1 MYMNIET
8 SITIIST
15 NLNKHILDKY
25 KDYHVIDDNF
35 TYQELLTYKKVIF
48 FNVLNNLDKVE
59 LDKLFNYLKEEDIKY
74 INIVNNLELC
84 LYTSYLIVMDEKNIL
99 IEGSTIE
106 VLKNDKLLKR
116 LGFELPFM
124 VELSL
129 LLRDYNLV
137 DKVYLDYKE
146 LEGALWN

>member
-1 MYMNIET
+1 MNIET

-59 LDKLFNYLKEEDIKY
+59 LDKLFNYLKEKDIKY
-74 INIVNNLELC
+74 INIANNLELC
-84 LYTSYLIVMDEKNIL
+84 LYTNYLIVMDEKNIL

-116 LGFELPFM
+116 LGFELPFI

-129 LLRDYNLV
+129 LLKDYNLI
-137 DKVYLDYKE
+137 DKIYLDYKE

>member
-1 MYMNIET
+1 MNIET

>member
-1 MYMNIET
+1 MNVET
-8 SITIIST
+8 SVTIIST
-15 NLNKHILDKY
+15 NLNKHILEKY
-25 KDYHVIDDNF
+25 KDYHIIDDNF
-35 TYQELLTYKKVIF
+35 SYQEILQYKKVIF
-48 FNVLNNLDKVE
+48 FNILNNLSEKE
-59 LDKLFNYLKEEDIKY
+59 LNKLFKFLKDNNIMF

-84 LYTSYLIVMDEKNIL
+84 LYADYLIVMDDNNIL
-99 IEGSTIE
+99 IEGNTTQ

-129 LLRDYNLV
+129 LLKDYNLIN
-137 DKVYLDYKE
+137 DIYLDNDS